1 MYDRNEQNVSS
12 IFSSTACKVEVCSLI
27 FLLQTIPTE
36 FVREHLM
43 KEHRSVTLCNS
54 SGKTWIANFKQ
65 SQIGKNQYSYLQTGW
80 GTFVRD
86 NNIQVNDV
94 CAFELINSTE
104 ISFKVVIYKGQHANC
119 HQILV
124 SEMQYPYTRD
134 NHSQS
139 DEILEQNIEES
150 EDDDTTEILEVISPS
165 LKVREELQSSCPR
178 SHKMMSST
186 NSAIKTKTV
195 CNGIKGDKR
204 TKSSYNSTVEDTRK
218 V

>member
-1 MYDRNEQNVSS
+1 ME
-12 IFSSTACKVEVCSLI
+12 K
-27 FLLQTIPTE
+27 TIPTE

-43 KEHRSVTLCNS
+43 KEHRSVTLCNY

-86 NNIQVNDV
+86 NNIQFNDV

-119 HQILV
+119 HQILA
-124 SEMQYPYTRD
+124 SEMQYPYTRE

-165 LKVREELQSSCPR
+165 LKVREELQSSCPQ